1 MFEFILICMKYLFT
15 ILFLLSS
22 FGFADDITDDQSVD
36 PVPPPT
42 FEEWGDGMDEIIA
55 HPVKSG
61 LDR

>member
-1 MFEFILICMKYLFT
+1 MKYLFT